1 MQFIHPEIL
10 ALLFVLIIPI
20 LIHLFQLQ
28 RFKKEA
34 FTNVKFLRE
43 IELESRKSSRIK
55 KLLILASRLL
65 ALTCLILAFAQPVLK
80 KTEGQESRKT
90 IIYLDNSL
98 SMQATD
104 NKGSELLQNAKRA
117 LIDEVQSLP
126 GDFALI
132 TNDNIQESLPS
143 EELRQELTG
152 INYCPV
158 RKDLSQIVLEAS
170 TLGDN
175 PRGENPRYEG
185 LDVFVFS
192 DFRNPLSE
200 IDSLPYGDG
209 SRFYLVPVRPDNYQN
224 VSLDSLWISAYD
236 RNELKISARLLTRG
250 VDEDN
255 LSVSLVLNGQL
266 FGKTSVSI
274 VRGNTTTVEFS
285 IPPETTGNGAMIFS
299 DPRLG
304 FDNSMFFTL
313 PEPIKPRV
321 LVIGASSNYL
331 DRIYTS
337 DSFELTIQE
346 LSNLNQGNMRDYD
359 LIVLNELDKFPAPLI
374 KSLKS
379 YVQEI
384 GNLVVIPSAQPD
396 LASYQSVLS
405 ALGIGR
411 VSSEFERQKT
421 IISVSE
427 DHPFFKN
434 VFKGEVTN
442 FDYPEAN
449 YGIELEFRSSS
460 PLIGFDDGSA
470 FASEIPVGNN
480 RLFWI
485 ASPLSGDHSNFRDS
499 PLIVPLF
506 YNFSLPEN
514 RAEGV
519 YSIIG
524 RVNVLHVKNDSLS
537 GNALKITNDK
547 EEYIPLQK
555 NTSKGVQLFTKTYP
569 LRPGVYKI
577 VDQNKV
583 LSEQAFNYDRGLI
596 RGEYADLTGLT
607 EGSDN
612 VILLS
617 SSEAGLQT
625 LNDMFSSR
633 SLWQLFTIF
642 ALIFLVLEML
652 IQKFFKN

>member
-1 MQFIHPEIL
+1 MQFNHPEIL
-10 ALLFVLIIPI
+10 ALLVVLIIPI

-34 FTNVKFLRE
+34 FTNVKFLRQ
-43 IELESRKSSRIK
+43 IELESRKSSRLK

-80 KTEGQESRKT
+80 NAEGQENRKT

-104 NKGSELLQNAKRA
+104 NNGSELLQNAKRI
-117 LIDEVQSLP
+117 LIDELQSLP

-132 TNDNIQESLPS
+132 TNESIQDNLES
-143 EELRQELTG
+143 EELRQELTR
-152 INYCPV
+152 IDYYPV
-158 RKDLSQIVLEAS
+158 SKDLSQILLEAG
-170 TLGDN
+170 TLVEKN
-175 PRGENPRYEG
+175 RYDG
-185 LDVFVFS
+185 SDIFVFS
-192 DFRNPLSE
+192 DFRNSPYE
-200 IDSLPYGDG
+200 IDSMPSGNRNKY
-209 SRFYLVPVRPDNYQN
+209 YLVPVRPDRYQN
-224 VSLDSLWISAYD
+224 LSLDSLWISAFV
-236 RNELKISARLLTRG
+236 RNELKISARILSQG
-250 VDEDN
+250 IEQDN

-266 FGKTSVSI
+266 FGKTSVAIDKGS
-274 VRGNTTTVEFS
+274 NATVEFS
-285 IPPETTGNGAMIFS
+285 IPPETTGSGAMIFS

-313 PEPIKPRV
+313 PEAIKPRV
-321 LVIGASSNYL
+321 LVIGTYSNYL
-331 DRIYTS
+331 ERIYTS
-337 DSFELTIQE
+337 DSFVLTFQE
-346 LSNLNQGNMRDYD
+346 LSNLNQGDIQEFD
-359 LIVLNELDKFPAPLI
+359 LIILNELDNIPAPLI
-374 KSLKS
+374 QSLNAF
-379 YVQEI
+379 VREI
-384 GNLVVIPSAQPD
+384 GNLVMIPSAQPD
-396 LASYQSVLS
+396 LASYQSVFS

-421 IISVSE
+421 IISVSK

-434 VFKGEVTN
+434 VFKGEVKN
-442 FDYPEAN
+442 FDYPEAT
-449 YGIELEFRSSS
+449 YGIESDFRSSAS
-460 PLIGFDDGSA
+460 LISFDDGSA

-480 RLFWI
+480 RAFWI
-485 ASPLSGDHSNFRDS
+485 SSPLSGEQSNFRDS

-524 RVNVLHVKNDSLS
+524 RANELRVKNDSLS
-537 GNALKITNDK
+537 GNALKITNGK

-555 NTSKGVQLFTKTYP
+555 NTSKDVYLYTKNYP
-569 LRPGVYKI
+569 LLPGVYQ
-577 VDQNKV
+577 VADQDKV
-583 LSEQAFNYDRGLI
+583 LSEQAFNYDRELI
-596 RGEYADLTGLT
+596 RRNYASLPGLT
-607 EGSDN
+607 QSSSQMK
-612 VILLS
+612 LLS
-617 SSEAGLQT
+617 SPEEGLRA